1 VHGSAFTSML
11 AILSRQLKVLGT
23 ALCSAGARRHSILRL
38 GLKNVSGTKMMTAGQ
53 AHGAGIYT
61 APHMSTSVGYC
72 RNHVGGKRG
81 GAAGGSG
88 RGGGGGAGGSMF
100 LEGSITCMAIC
111 EIIDA
116 TICGKPTIKRSGG
129 IWVIEDDDYIN
140 TVREGRGGLG

>member
-1 VHGSAFTSML
+1 ML

-81 GAAGGSG
+81 G
-88 RGGGGGAGGSMF
+88 GGAGGSMF

-116 TICGKPTIKRSGG
+116 TICGQPTIKRSGG